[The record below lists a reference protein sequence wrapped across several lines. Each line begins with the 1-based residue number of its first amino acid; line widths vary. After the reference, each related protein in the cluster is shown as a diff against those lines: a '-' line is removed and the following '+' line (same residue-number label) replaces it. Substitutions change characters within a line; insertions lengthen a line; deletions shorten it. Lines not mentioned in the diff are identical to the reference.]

1 MTPCAVEGCG
11 KPARTRG
18 WCPLHYQRWRQHGD
32 VHRRVQGGPRV
43 PPGRDQAI
51 AEARR
56 AGATLAAIS
65 VQHGITPERVRQ
77 ILARAPVENETEVKR
92 VNHDAGC
99 VARGAAVSAAH
110 RARMRQHE
118 QEVAKLY
125 AAGHLSREIAQRI
138 GISRHWVREIR
149 RRLDCPCCARHTPCA
164 TRPSLRL
171 TRPAFCWRRSAPPT
185 GFTHPRFTAPC
196 VAAVSRCGAACVSRR
211 RPTADKENAARR
223 SFRAAQIKGS
233 DAQ

>member
-149 RRLDCPCCARHTPCA
+149 RRLGLPV
-164 TRPSLRL
+164 L
-171 TRPAFCWRRSAPPT
+171 RPAYAMRDQAIAEAYQAGVLLEEICTAHRVYAPQVYSALRRSGVPLRGRLRIQEAPD
-185 GFTHPRFTAPC
+185 R
-196 VAAVSRCGAACVSRR
+196 
-211 RPTADKENAARR
+211 
-223 SFRAAQIKGS
+223 
-233 DAQ
+233 